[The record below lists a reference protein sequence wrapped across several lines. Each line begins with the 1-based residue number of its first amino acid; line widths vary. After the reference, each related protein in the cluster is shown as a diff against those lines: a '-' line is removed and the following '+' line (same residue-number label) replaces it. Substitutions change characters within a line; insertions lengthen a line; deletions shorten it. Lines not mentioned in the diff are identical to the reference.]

1 MNENLKIKVKN
12 KKESRKIQKVLY
24 ELGCKWSTGSPIQY
38 ESMPY
43 LYISVDKYITY
54 SNSDMYYYI

>member
-38 ESMPY
+38 ESMP
-43 LYISVDKYITY
+43 
-54 SNSDMYYYI
+54 